1 MKATW
6 RDDNQF
12 ELLINGDAFYPS
24 VFSAIRQAQRHVIL
38 ETFIWFEDEI
48 GTELRDVLAEAA
60 QRGVSVDVLADGFG
74 SHDLSADF
82 LAPMIAAGVQV
93 RFYDPRPRLL
103 GMRTNVF
110 RRLHRKI
117 VVVDGAAAWVGG
129 INFAEDHMTYAG
141 PEAKQD
147 YAVKVRGPVVQDIY
161 RYVMDV
167 LVHEEPPKR
176 WWRNRFRRPV
186 RNRNP
191 GDAQALFVYRDNAS
205 HRDDIE
211 KHYLSMLRQAKREV
225 VIANA
230 YFFPGYRLLRS
241 MRKAARRGVRVRLIV
256 QGQPDMPIVL
266 VGARMLYHYLLRAG
280 VEIYEYRR
288 RPLHGKIALQDDKWT
303 TVGSSNLDPLS
314 LALNLEA
321 NLIIHDRAFN
331 RQLREHLQEL
341 MTHDSLRIEA
351 DQLPK
356 RSYWRLIQ
364 NVLVFHFL
372 RHFPAWIGWLPA
384 HTPRLKLLSPEET
397 SPTEATTKELPTQQ
411 KITRS

>member
-24 VFSAIRQAQRHVIL
+24 VFSAIRQAQRHVVL
-38 ETFIWFEDEI
+38 ETFIWFQDTI
-48 GTELRDVLAEAA
+48 GTELRDVLADAA
-60 QRGVSVDVLADGFG
+60 RRGVSVDVLADGFG
-74 SHDLSADF
+74 SHDLSAGF
-82 LAPMIAAGVQV
+82 LAPMIEAGVHV

-103 GMRTNVF
+103 GMRTNLF

-117 VVVDGAAAWVGG
+117 VVVDGTAAWVGG
-129 INFAEDHMTYAG
+129 INYGEDHMTDAG
-141 PEAKQD
+141 PDAKQD

-167 LVHEEPPKR
+167 LAREEPPKR

-186 RNRNP
+186 RNRHP
-191 GDAQALFVYRDNAS
+191 SDAQALFVYRDNAS

-211 KHYLSMLRQAKREV
+211 KHYLYMLRQAKREV

-288 RPLHGKIALQDDKWT
+288 RPLHGKIALQDDQWT

-321 NLIIHDRAFN
+321 NLIIHDRDFN
-331 RQLREHLQEL
+331 QQLREHLYSL
-341 MTHDSLRIEA
+341 MTEDSLRVEP
-351 DQLPK
+351 DHLPK
-356 RSYWRLIQ
+356 QSYWRLMQ
-364 NVLVFHFL
+364 NVVVFHFL
-372 RHFPAWIGWLPA
+372 RYFPALVGWLPA
-384 HTPRLKLLSPEET
+384 HTPRLKLLSPPDET
-397 SPTEATTKELPTQQ
+397 AKDLTTPQQ
-411 KITRS
+411 EITRP